1 MSITKLLRGYPAN
14 NCLAKTPTRPARA
27 SSSGSILSSRD
38 FRLCH
43 NGGWWSVVG
52 GWRSEMAP
60 GANHQPPTTDHRPM
74 FSKILIANRGE
85 IAVRLIR
92 ACRDLGI
99 APVAVYSEA
108 DRQALHVRL
117 ADEAHFIGP
126 SPASQSY
133 LAGDKIIDA
142 ARRSGAEAIHP
153 GYGFLSE
160 RAHFA
165 RAVTDAGI
173 KFIGPSPE
181 SIELM
186 GDKTN
191 ARVAAVK
198 AGAPIVPGSTEPLPR
213 EAAARKVAGE
223 IGYPVMLKASA
234 GGGGK
239 GMRVVRSDEEMGAA
253 FSMAAAEALS
263 AFGDP
268 SVYIEKFIERPRHI
282 EIQILGD
289 EYGNVIHLGE
299 RECSVQRRHQ
309 KVIEECPASFNDP
322 DLRARMGEAAVMISR
337 AANYYSAGTIEFL
350 VDAQRNFYF
359 LEMNTRLQVE
369 HPVTEMVTGV
379 DLAREQ
385 IRVAAG
391 EKLAIRQEDVRW
403 KGSAIECRVY
413 AEDPDQNFLPS
424 PGRITRLRVPAG
436 PGVRD
441 DSGVY
446 EGWEVPLF
454 YDPMISKLAT
464 WGATRGEAI
473 ARMKRALGEY
483 QIGGIRTTIPF
494 FLSVLDDEEF
504 ARGEIDT
511 GYIARFLERQNAKAA
526 ANDGDD
532 ARIAAAIVAA
542 IDITKRSK
550 VNAPAAPVER
560 MSKWKMAG
568 RIAWLNNRRK

>member
-1 MSITKLLRGYPAN
+1 M
-14 NCLAKTPTRPARA
+14 
-27 SSSGSILSSRD
+27 
-38 FRLCH
+38 FR
-43 NGGWWSVVG
+43 
-52 GWRSEMAP
+52 
-60 GANHQPPTTDHRPM
+60 
-74 FSKILIANRGE
+74 KILIANRGE

-92 ACRDLGI
+92 ACRDLGVI
-99 APVAVYSEA
+99 PVAVYSEA

-117 ADEAHFIGP
+117 ADEAYFIGE

-133 LAGDKIIDA
+133 LAGEKIIDA
-142 ARRSGAEAIHP
+142 ARKSGAEAIHP

-160 RAHFA
+160 REWFA
-165 RAVTDAGI
+165 RAVAEAGI
-173 KFIGPSPE
+173 KFIGPSLE

-191 ARVAAVK
+191 ARVAAAR
-198 AGAPIVPGSTEPLPR
+198 AGAPIVPGATEPLAD
-213 EAAARKVAGE
+213 EAAAASVAAE

-239 GMRVVRSDEEMGAA
+239 GMRVVRSASEIGAA
-253 FSMAAAEALS
+253 FQMAGAEALS

-268 SVYIEKFIERPRHI
+268 SVYVEKLIERPRHI
-282 EIQILGD
+282 EIQVLAD
-289 EYGNVIHLGE
+289 EHGNVIHLGE

-322 DLRARMGEAAVMISR
+322 DLRERMGEAAVRISR

-350 VDAQRNFYF
+350 VDAQKNFYF

-391 EKLAIRQEDVRW
+391 EKLAIRQEDLRW
-403 KGSAIECRVY
+403 RGSAIECRVY
-413 AEDPDQNFLPS
+413 AEDPDLNFLPS
-424 PGRITRLRVPAG
+424 PGKITRLRVPSG

-454 YDPMISKLAT
+454 YDPMISKLIA
-464 WGATRGEAI
+464 WGATRDEAI
-473 ARMKRALGEY
+473 ARMRRALGEY
-483 QIGGIRTTIPF
+483 HVGGIRTTIPF

-511 GYIARFLERQNAKAA
+511 GYIARFLERQKAGGA
-526 ANDGDD
+526 AQNNGDD
-532 ARIAAAIVAA
+532 ALIAAAIVAA
-542 IDITKRSK
+542 IDFTKQSK
-550 VNAPAAPVER
+550 AATNAASAPAER
-560 MSKWKMAG
+560 ASKWKLAG
-568 RIAWLNNRRK
+568 RIASLNKLRK

>member
-1 MSITKLLRGYPAN
+1 M
-14 NCLAKTPTRPARA
+14 
-27 SSSGSILSSRD
+27 
-38 FRLCH
+38 FR
-43 NGGWWSVVG
+43 
-52 GWRSEMAP
+52 
-60 GANHQPPTTDHRPM
+60 
-74 FSKILIANRGE
+74 KILIANRGE

-126 SPASQSY
+126 SPAAQSY
-133 LAGDKIIDA
+133 LAGANIIDA

-165 RAVTDAGI
+165 RSVTDAGI

-191 ARVAAVK
+191 ARVAALK
-198 AGAPIVPGSTEPLPR
+198 AGAPIVPGATEPLAD
-213 EAAARKVAGE
+213 EAAARKVAAE

-239 GMRVVRSDEEMGAA
+239 GMRVVRSAEEMGAA
-253 FSMAAAEALS
+253 FQMAGAEAMS

-268 SVYIEKFIERPRHI
+268 SVYIEKFIERPRHV
-282 EIQILGD
+282 EIQVLGD
-289 EYGNVIHLGE
+289 EYANVIHLGE
-299 RECSVQRRHQ
+299 RECSIQRRHQ

-322 DLRARMGEAAVMISR
+322 DLRARMGEAAVKIAR
-337 AANYYSAGTIEFL
+337 AARYYSAGTIEFL

-379 DLAREQ
+379 DLVREQ

-391 EKLAIRQEDVRW
+391 EKLAIKQKDVRW

-413 AEDPDQNFLPS
+413 AEDPDRNFLPS
-424 PGRITRLRVPAG
+424 PGRITRLRVPSG

-441 DSGVY
+441 DGGVY

-464 WGATRGEAI
+464 WGSTRAEAV

-550 VNAPAAPVER
+550 ANTSAAPAER

-568 RIAWLNNRRK
+568 RIASLNNRKR

>member
-1 MSITKLLRGYPAN
+1 
-14 NCLAKTPTRPARA
+14 
-27 SSSGSILSSRD
+27 
-38 FRLCH
+38 
-43 NGGWWSVVG
+43 
-52 GWRSEMAP
+52 
-60 GANHQPPTTDHRPM
+60 M
-74 FSKILIANRGE
+74 FHKILIANRGE

-92 ACRDLGI
+92 ACRDLGV

-117 ADEAHFIGP
+117 ADEAYFIGEA
-126 SPASQSY
+126 PAAKSY
-133 LAGDKIIDA
+133 LAGEKIIEA
-142 ARRSGAEAIHP
+142 ALKSGAEAIHP

-160 RAHFA
+160 REWFA
-165 RAVTDAGI
+165 RAVREAGL

-198 AGAPIVPGSTEPLPR
+198 AGAPIVPGSTEPLAD
-213 EAAARKVAGE
+213 EQMARKVAAE

-239 GMRVVRSDEEMGAA
+239 GMRLVRSAEEIGAA
-253 FSMAAAEALS
+253 LSMASAEAQS

-282 EIQILGD
+282 EIQILAD
-289 EYGNVIHLGE
+289 EYGAVIHLGE

-309 KVIEECPASFNDP
+309 KVIEECPASFNDA
-322 DLRARMGEAAVMISR
+322 DLRERMGAAAVKIAR
-337 AANYYSAGTIEFL
+337 AANYHSAGTIEFL

-379 DLAREQ
+379 DIAREQ
-385 IRVAAG
+385 IRIAAG
-391 EKLAIRQEDVRW
+391 ERLAIKQEDVRW
-403 KGSAIECRVY
+403 RGSALECRVY

-424 PGRITRLRVPAG
+424 PGRITRLRVPSG

-446 EGWEVPLF
+446 EGWEVPIY
-454 YDPMISKLAT
+454 YDPMISKLVT
-464 WGATRGEAI
+464 YGATRCEAI
-473 ARMKRALGEY
+473 AKMKRALGEY
-483 QIGGIRTTIPF
+483 HVGGIRTTIPF
-494 FLSVLDDEEF
+494 FLSVLEDEEF

-511 GYIARFLERQNAKAA
+511 GYISRFLERRDATQAAQN
-526 ANDGDD
+526 DCDD
-532 ARIAAAIVAA
+532 SRVAAAIVAA
-542 IDITKRSK
+542 INFTKRSK
-550 VNAPAAPVER
+550 AKPAAAPAER
-560 MSKWKMAG
+560 ASKWKLAG
-568 RIAWLNNRRK
+568 RMASLNDRRR